1 MIRFAAYL
9 LAPENREG
17 LKAGGALLYT
27 IVAAYALCWTLG

>member
-27 IVAAYALCWTLG
+27 IVVAYALCWTLA